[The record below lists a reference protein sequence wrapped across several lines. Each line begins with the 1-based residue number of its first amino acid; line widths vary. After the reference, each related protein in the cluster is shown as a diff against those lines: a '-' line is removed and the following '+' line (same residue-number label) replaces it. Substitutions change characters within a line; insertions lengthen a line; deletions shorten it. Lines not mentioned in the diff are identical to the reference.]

1 MQEISQAV
9 PQTSPDV
16 PPAPQIKNSLLVI
29 MAVTLLFATSLAGLF
44 YFQTQK
50 LSKELAS
57 LQTQPSP
64 TPTASQAPNGDLA
77 NWKTYTNKQYSFEL
91 KHPEEFQ
98 ELQDEGGWPNATI
111 IISRPNRQSYDLPIE
126 IWNSKADYE
135 TKYNIPNYINNLKA
149 FSIKNGKYLTL
160 FNTNGDSDVDQILS
174 TFKFLE
180 ATPSA
185 SPTP

>member
-1 MQEISQAV
+1 MQEIFQTV

-77 NWKTYTNKQYSFEL
+77 NWKTYTNK
-91 KHPEEFQ
+91 
-98 ELQDEGGWPNATI
+98 
-111 IISRPNRQSYDLPIE
+111 
-126 IWNSKADYE
+126 
-135 TKYNIPNYINNLKA
+135 
-149 FSIKNGKYLTL
+149 
-160 FNTNGDSDVDQILS
+160 
-174 TFKFLE
+174 
-180 ATPSA
+180 
-185 SPTP
+185 